1 MRLLWLILLSSIFL
15 AMKISC
21 DTQVI
26 EFDLER
32 RAGSNFFEV
41 QPNQIPLKNQDFT
54 ICLRCKFWTW
64 NTRIIFK
71 GDNFFMG
78 IATSD
83 FESGVV
89 FHNSTFARFSAKG
102 LKISSSLWNS
112 MCLVYSSKMPSLTI
126 AINDFVEVLSA
137 NVTKID
143 IASIQR
149 RITIGSSSEPNMFSG
164 QVTDLN
170 VWNSALN
177 ETYFKAFI
185 RCSNEFLQRY

>member
-1 MRLLWLILLSSIFL
+1 MRLLWLILLSRIFL
-15 AMKISC
+15 AIKISC

-41 QPNQIPLKNQDFT
+41 QPNQIPLKSQDFT

-64 NTRIIFK
+64 NTRIIFE
-71 GDNFFMG
+71 GVNFFMG
-78 IATSD
+78 IAASD

-112 MCLVYSSKMPSLTI
+112 MCLVYDSQMPSLTI

-143 IASIQR
+143 IASIQSQ
-149 RITIGSSSEPNMFSG
+149 IIVGTTSEYNMFSG

-170 VWNSALN
+170 IWNSALN
-177 ETYFKAFI
+177 ETYVKAFI
-185 RCSNEFLQRY
+185 CCSDEFPQRY

>member
-54 ICLRCKFWTW
+54 ICFRCKFWTW

-78 IATSD
+78 IAASD

-143 IASIQR
+143 IASIQSQ
-149 RITIGSSSEPNMFSG
+149 IIVGTTSEYNMFSG

-170 VWNSALN
+170 IWNSALN
-177 ETYFKAFI
+177 ETYVKAFI
-185 RCSNEFLQRY
+185 RCSDEFPQRY